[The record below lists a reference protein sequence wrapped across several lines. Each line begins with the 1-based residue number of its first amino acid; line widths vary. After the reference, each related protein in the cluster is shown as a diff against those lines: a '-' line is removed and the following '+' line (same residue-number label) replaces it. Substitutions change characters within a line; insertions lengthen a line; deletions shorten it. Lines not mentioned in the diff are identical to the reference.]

1 MSDPYW
7 FQKKWGTMKQD
18 VPIEVL
24 MKRIEE
30 LEEKY
35 SGALEDIK
43 RLEEENIE
51 NTNLIYE
58 IMNSLQAI
66 DNRIDI
72 IVGETTLNLENYK
85 PNK

>member
-24 MKRIEE
+24 IKRIEE
-30 LEEKY
+30 LENKV
-35 SGALEDIK
+35 AK
-43 RLEEENIE
+43 LEEENIE
-51 NTNLIYE
+51 TTNVLYE
-58 IMNSLQAI
+58 LMENIRAV

-72 IVGETTLNLENYK
+72 VAGETQQIK
-85 PNK
+85 

>member
-24 MKRIEE
+24 IKRIEE
-30 LEEKY
+30 LEGKV
-35 SGALEDIK
+35 AK
-43 RLEEENIE
+43 LEEENIE
-51 NTNLIYE
+51 TTNVLYE
-58 IMNSLQAI
+58 LMENIRAL

-72 IVGETTLNLENYK
+72 VAGETQQIK
-85 PNK
+85 

>member
-30 LEEKY
+30 LEERY

-51 NTNLIYE
+51 TTNVLYE
-58 IMNSLQAI
+58 LMENIRAL

-72 IVGETTLNLENYK
+72 VAGETQQIK
-85 PNK
+85 

>member
-1 MSDPYW
+1 MSDPNW

-51 NTNLIYE
+51 NTNLIYQL
-58 IMNSLQAI
+58 INSLEAI

-85 PNK
+85 LDK

>member
-1 MSDPYW
+1 MIDSYW

-18 VPIEVL
+18 TPVEVL
-24 MKRIEE
+24 IKRIQE

-51 NTNLIYE
+51 TTNCICE
-58 IMNSLQAI
+58 IMENIRAL

-72 IVGETTLNLENYK
+72 IVGETTLNLQNYDLDK
-85 PNK
+85 

>member
-1 MSDPYW
+1 
-7 FQKKWGTMKQD
+7 MKQD
-18 VPIEVL
+18 VPVDEIY
-24 MKRIEE
+24 KRLSD

-51 NTNLIYE
+51 TTNVLYE
-58 IMNSLQAI
+58 LMENIRAL

-72 IVGETTLNLENYK
+72 IVGETTLNLENYNL
-85 PNK
+85 NK

>member
-72 IVGETTLNLENYK
+72 IVGETTLNLENYNLDK
-85 PNK
+85 

>member
-24 MKRIEE
+24 IKRIEE

-51 NTNLIYE
+51 TTNCIYE
-58 IMNSLQAI
+58 IMENIRAL

-85 PNK
+85 LDK

>member
-1 MSDPYW
+1 MDPYW

-18 VPIEVL
+18 VPVEVL
-24 MKRIEE
+24 IKRIEE

-51 NTNLIYE
+51 TTNLLYE
-58 IMNSLQAI
+58 IINSTEAI
-66 DNRIDI
+66 DRRIDI
-72 IVGETTLNLENYK
+72 IFEELTK
-85 PNK
+85 

>member
-1 MSDPYW
+1 MSDPNW

-24 MKRIEE
+24 IKRIEE

-51 NTNLIYE
+51 TTNCLYE
-58 IMNSLQAI
+58 LMENIRAL

-85 PNK
+85 LDK

>member
-7 FQKKWGTMKQD
+7 FQKKWGTMKND

-51 NTNLIYE
+51 TTNCIYE
-58 IMNSLQAI
+58 IMENIRAL

-72 IVGETTLNLENYK
+72 VAGETTLNLENYNLDK
-85 PNK
+85 

>member
-18 VPIEVL
+18 APIDEVY
-24 MKRIEE
+24 KRLSD

-35 SGALEDIK
+35 LGALEDIK

-51 NTNLIYE
+51 TTNVLYE
-58 IMNSLQAI
+58 LMENIRAL

-85 PNK
+85 LNK

>member
-1 MSDPYW
+1 MSDPNW

-24 MKRIEE
+24 IKRIEE

-51 NTNLIYE
+51 TTNCIYE
-58 IMNSLQAI
+58 IMENIRAL

-85 PNK
+85 LDK

>member
-1 MSDPYW
+1 
-7 FQKKWGTMKQD
+7 MKQD

-24 MKRIEE
+24 IKRIEE

-72 IVGETTLNLENYK
+72 IVGETTLNLENYNLDK
-85 PNK
+85 

>member
-1 MSDPYW
+1 
-7 FQKKWGTMKQD
+7 MKQD

-30 LEEKY
+30 LEERY

-72 IVGETTLNLENYK
+72 IVGETTLNLENYNLDK
-85 PNK
+85 

>member
-7 FQKKWGTMKQD
+7 FQKKWGTMKND
-18 VPIEVL
+18 VPVEVL
-24 MKRIEE
+24 IKKVEE

-51 NTNLIYE
+51 TTNCLYE
-58 IMNSLQAI
+58 LMENIRAL

-85 PNK
+85 LNK

>member
-1 MSDPYW
+1 MDPYW

-30 LEEKY
+30 LEEKV
-35 SGALEDIK
+35 AK
-43 RLEEENIE
+43 LEEENIE
-51 NTNLIYE
+51 TTNVLYE
-58 IMNSLQAI
+58 IMENIRAL

-72 IVGETTLNLENYK
+72 VAGETQQIK
-85 PNK
+85 

>member
-1 MSDPYW
+1 
-7 FQKKWGTMKQD
+7 MKQD

-24 MKRIEE
+24 IKRIEE
-30 LEEKY
+30 LEKKY

-51 NTNLIYE
+51 TSNLFYE
-58 IMNSLQAI
+58 LMENIRAL

-72 IVGETTLNLENYK
+72 VAGETQQIK
-85 PNK
+85 

>member
-1 MSDPYW
+1 
-7 FQKKWGTMKQD
+7 MKQD
-18 VPIEVL
+18 APIDEVY
-24 MKRIEE
+24 KRLSD

-51 NTNLIYE
+51 TTNCIYE
-58 IMNSLQAI
+58 IMNSIDAV

>member
-18 VPIEVL
+18 VPVEVL
-24 MKRIEE
+24 VKRIEE

-35 SGALEDIK
+35 LGALEDIK

-51 NTNLIYE
+51 TTNVLYE
-58 IMNSLQAI
+58 LMENIRAL

-72 IVGETTLNLENYK
+72 IVGETTLNLENYNLDK
-85 PNK
+85 

>member
-24 MKRIEE
+24 IKRIEE

-51 NTNLIYE
+51 TTNCIYE
-58 IMNSLQAI
+58 LMENIRAL

-72 IVGETTLNLENYK
+72 VAGEAQQIK
-85 PNK
+85 